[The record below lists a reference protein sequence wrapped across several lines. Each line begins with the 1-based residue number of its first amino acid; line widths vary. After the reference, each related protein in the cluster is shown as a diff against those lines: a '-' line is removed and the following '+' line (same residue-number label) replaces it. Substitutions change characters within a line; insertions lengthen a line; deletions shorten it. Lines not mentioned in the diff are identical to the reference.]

1 MAKAAK
7 LVQKLAF
14 LVQSSLPIQLLSHY
28 CSLQESLSFKL
39 QAVRLV
45 ATAKKLVDQSITAA
59 MLFQIRQSKGFT
71 TFLATVVMWVVRWLG
86 F

>member
-39 QAVRLV
+39 QAAKVV
-45 ATAKKLVDQSITAA
+45 ATATKMVDQSITAA
-59 MLFQIRQSKGFT
+59 TLFQIRQSKGFT
-71 TFLATVVMWVVRWLG
+71 MCPATVVMWVVRWLG